1 MFKVTLVVRPDFVEH
16 KRSTRH
22 TSYLNVMSEKYKF
35 QFHQLDL
42 TKFEAAHLSEYEIYL
57 LVSPIMLY
65 LWLGDEVEDDVRAG
79 QLNLIDA
86 FFQIKNL
93 DLFQSQPSY
102 KTKKKF
108 SETMKIRL
116 EQQGYESPLFMSHLG
131 LASEM
136 PSTDDVGNFTMLR
149 RLKHAYYLNE
159 KQLEAQN

>member
-1 MFKVTLVVRPDFVEH
+1 
-16 KRSTRH
+16 
-22 TSYLNVMSEKYKF
+22 
-35 QFHQLDL
+35 
-42 TKFEAAHLSEYEIYL
+42 
-57 LVSPIMLY
+57 MLY

-86 FFQIKNL
+86 FFKNKNL

-149 RLKHAYYLNE
+149 RLKHAYYLSE
-159 KQLEAQN
+159 KQFQAQNYTDTDDGED